1 MPEASPHP
9 LPESDRF
16 ARLPPGRSGLPGLP
30 DSAHAASL
38 PQILALRH
46 PCRPGSPRQSRPG
59 DPPPAADPRSR
70 RRPGRSLTG
79 FRPAA
84 AAAPPSCST
93 RSPTRAMSG
102 PCSAR
107 PGRSEFLPCGRPATA
122 HPRNPAPSPRP
133 PPGVS
138 NRFPICA
145 SAISPRP
152 RPAWA
157 RRASSSSAP
166 TSGGCVPVAYG
177 TKPWRDRSAG
187 DCRNRPIGGIKTR
200 THP

>member
-79 FRPAA
+79 FRPTA

-107 PGRSEFLPCGRPATA
+107 PGRSEFLPCGRERSQRTRGIRHPHQGRLRGSRTGSLSAHRQSRRDPGPPGQGG
-122 HPRNPAPSPRP
+122 HPRH
-133 PPGVS
+133 
-138 NRFPICA
+138 
-145 SAISPRP
+145 RP
-152 RPAWA
+152 RHLEDVFLSLTAQNHGETDLPEIAET
-157 RRASSSSAP
+157 AP
-166 TSGGCVPVAYG
+166 LGV
-177 TKPWRDRSAG
+177 
-187 DCRNRPIGGIKTR
+187 
-200 THP
+200 